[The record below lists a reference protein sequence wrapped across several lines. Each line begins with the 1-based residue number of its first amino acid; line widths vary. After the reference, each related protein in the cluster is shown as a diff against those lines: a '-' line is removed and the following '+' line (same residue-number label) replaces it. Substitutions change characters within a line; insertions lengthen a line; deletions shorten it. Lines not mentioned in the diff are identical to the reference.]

1 MKSSLTPD
9 LRDWRDSIVVMK
21 KSEWKVP
28 SNLPF
33 TQPGVSHSVHTC
45 NIHKYQAEQGING
58 RKNGREERRE
68 ETFLNGNKW
77 KLFKG
82 SSDSYLGHKNTISN
96 FLNFKTLLRSST
108 I

>member
-1 MKSSLTPD
+1 MGGKMGEK
-9 LRDWRDSIVVMK
+9 R
-21 KSEWKVP
+21 
-28 SNLPF
+28 
-33 TQPGVSHSVHTC
+33 G
-45 NIHKYQAEQGING
+45 
-58 RKNGREERRE
+58 ERRE

>member
-1 MKSSLTPD
+1 M
-9 LRDWRDSIVVMK
+9 
-21 KSEWKVP
+21 
-28 SNLPF
+28 
-33 TQPGVSHSVHTC
+33 SVTLFIPAIYI
-45 NIHKYQAEQGING
+45 NIKLSRGING